1 MIGRA
6 GSGSSGCPSAN
17 TGENRTGRTGSAEA
31 TAADR
36 TPGIAETCN
45 VDEYKL
51 HYYGSLFMVNPSGV
65 VPKGPRLDFTAPHG
79 RG

>member
-1 MIGRA
+1 M
-6 GSGSSGCPSAN
+6 
-17 TGENRTGRTGSAEA
+17 
-31 TAADR
+31 
-36 TPGIAETCN
+36 PGIAETCD